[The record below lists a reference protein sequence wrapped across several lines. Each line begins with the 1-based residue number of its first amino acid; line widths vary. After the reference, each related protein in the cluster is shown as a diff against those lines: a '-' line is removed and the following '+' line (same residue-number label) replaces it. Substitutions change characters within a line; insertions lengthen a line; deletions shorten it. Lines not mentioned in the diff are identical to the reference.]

1 MARAN
6 IDKMDTYLVKSADYI
21 THAIEELRKLSKI
34 LIPPGM
40 QLLGLV
46 GSIKV
51 LVDDLKA
58 THPLKLQFNSEGI
71 FPEDI
76 PAKMQLNIY
85 RMVQEL
91 INNVLKHAKATRA
104 RIQLNRINENIIL
117 IVSDNGKGCDLRKL
131 NNGIGIRN
139 VTSRAELFDG
149 TVNIVSMP
157 GDGYE
162 LTVTLPL

>member
-1 MARAN
+1 M
-6 IDKMDTYLVKSADYI
+6 YLNKSADYI
-21 THAIEELRKLSKI
+21 TEAIEEIRKLSKL

-40 QLLGLV
+40 KVLGLV
-46 GSIKV
+46 GSIQV

-58 THPLKLQFNSEGI
+58 THPLKLQFQSEGI

-76 PAKMQLNIY
+76 PAKMQLNIF

-91 INNVLKHAKATRA
+91 INNILKHAKATRA
-104 RIQLNRINENIIL
+104 RIDLNRSNENIIL
-117 IVSDNGKGCDLRKL
+117 IVSDNGKGCDITKL
-131 NNGIGIRN
+131 KNGVGIRN

-149 TVNIVSMP
+149 SVNIISTP

-162 LTVTLPL
+162 MTITLPLELMVS